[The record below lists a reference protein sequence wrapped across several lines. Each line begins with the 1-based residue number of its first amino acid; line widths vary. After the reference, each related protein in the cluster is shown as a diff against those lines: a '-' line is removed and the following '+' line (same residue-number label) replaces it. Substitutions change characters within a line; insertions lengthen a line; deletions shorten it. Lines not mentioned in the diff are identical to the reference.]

1 MNDTLVRLQRA
12 IDLVEA
18 NLFDDL
24 PLASMAG
31 AASCSPWHFHRL
43 FTALTGETPAGYVRK
58 RRLGFSLYS
67 VLIDVGPS
75 STATLADLSDRVTSV
90 SQLTDAAARDLFVSL

>member
-1 MNDTLVRLQRA
+1 V
-12 IDLVEA
+12 ISE
-18 NLFDDL
+18 
-24 PLASMAG
+24 
-31 AASCSPWHFHRL
+31 
-43 FTALTGETPAGYVRK
+43 K

-90 SQLTDAAARDLFVSL
+90 SQLTDAAARNLFMSL